1 MGSRDKDDIN
11 MIPVHCLSVCLSVC
25 MYEVPKG
32 CTQFTH
38 IRHFSLL
45 KPFLC
50 QQFAQCF
57 VIFNLFYFDP
67 SRSLSLSVCLS
78 PLFCG
83 LAICRSI
90 SQSNKPS
97 LSCHVKVKNVAE
109 AVLHY
114 TGAPAWNHSI
124 FMPTA
129 EDRGCTSDQPCTVV
143 NCPFK

>member
-1 MGSRDKDDIN
+1 MHTI
-11 MIPVHCLSVCLSVC
+11 V
-25 MYEVPKG
+25 
-32 CTQFTH
+32 TQT
-38 IRHFSLL
+38 SLL
-45 KPFLC
+45 PFHSFRGRERPQYLLVLLGKDKSSFLC

-57 VIFNLFYFDP
+57 VIFNLFYFDL
-67 SRSLSLSVCLS
+67 SRSLSLPVCLS
-78 PLFCG
+78 PFFCG

-90 SQSNKPS
+90 SQSNKQS

-114 TGAPAWNHSI
+114 VGAPSWNHSI

-129 EDRGCTSDQPCTVV
+129 EDRGCTSDQPCKVV